1 MRSPRPLSAPSDAV
15 LIILTGAI
23 VIGLWWKFPLAMVGV
38 SIAASVFLMACLARG
53 ARCDG
58 GCE

>member
-1 MRSPRPLSAPSDAV
+1 MRCPRHLSAPSDAV

-23 VIGLWWKFPLAMVGV
+23 VIGLWWKFPMVMCGV
-38 SIAASVFLMACLARG
+38 SIAASVFLMVCLARG
-53 ARCDG
+53 ARIDG

>member
-1 MRSPRPLSAPSDAV
+1 MRNPRPLSAPSDAV
-15 LIILTGAI
+15 LIILTAA
-23 VIGLWWKFPLAMVGV
+23 VIAVLWWKFPMVMCGV

-53 ARCDG
+53 ARFDG